1 MHRVI
6 GIVLGAIVTYLL
18 LAVMLGLNSDTTINF
33 GLAVVIGAIVALL
46 WPWVIGLFLARRV
59 KARRDDQI
67 QKEVDKQMSQKG

>member
-6 GIVLGAIVTYLL
+6 GIILGALVTYLL
-18 LAVMLGLNSDTTINF
+18 LAAMFAMNDDTTIKY
-33 GLAVVIGAIVALL
+33 GAAVVIGAIVALL
-46 WPWVIGLFLARRV
+46 WPWIIGLFLARRV